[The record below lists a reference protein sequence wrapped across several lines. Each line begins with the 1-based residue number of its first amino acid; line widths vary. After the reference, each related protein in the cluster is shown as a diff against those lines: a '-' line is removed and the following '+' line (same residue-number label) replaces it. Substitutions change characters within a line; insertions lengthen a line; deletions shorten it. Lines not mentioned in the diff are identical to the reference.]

1 MTTEGIPR
9 PLRRKGLYHF
19 AMLDSH
25 YTKSPP
31 LLDDAINAV
40 LDQIEETFTQGELE
54 ELNNALNELRS
65 RRKEVNRSQSGRD
78 HNPNQIKAA

>member
-9 PLRRKGLYHF
+9 LLRWKKLYHF
-19 AMLDSH
+19 AMLLSDC
-25 YTKSPP
+25 TKSPP

-54 ELNNALNELRS
+54 ELNNALNGLRS
-65 RRKEVNRSQSGRD
+65 RRKEVNRSKSGRN
-78 HNPNQIKAA
+78 HNPNQIRAA

>member
-1 MTTEGIPR
+1 MTIEGIPR
-9 PLRRKGLYHF
+9 PLRWKALYHV
-19 AMLDSH
+19 ATLQSH
-25 YTKSPP
+25 CTKSPP

-40 LDQIEETFTQGELE
+40 LDQIEETFIQGELE

-78 HNPNQIKAA
+78 HNPNQIRAA